1 MAQIGVAAKAFVEVR
16 PGLVNVESR
25 SGLVPGGEGGLGLGD
40 LEGELLLGSAE
51 VVSGGSDEGRKD
63 FDRGLDNRVAL
74 ERMLGTACLPFLSL
88 RRLLTSFVSH
98 FDRKLSKSTSTG
110 MIIAQLG
117 VRPISRHLSLSIE
130 LFLISFRLI
139 LLRCAIAISQALAI
153 INLGLFAHLA
163 SFRVLAAPTSTL

>member
-1 MAQIGVAAKAFVEVR
+1 
-16 PGLVNVESR
+16 
-25 SGLVPGGEGGLGLGD
+25 
-40 LEGELLLGSAE
+40 
-51 VVSGGSDEGRKD
+51 
-63 FDRGLDNRVAL
+63 
-74 ERMLGTACLPFLSL
+74 
-88 RRLLTSFVSH
+88 
-98 FDRKLSKSTSTG
+98 